1 MTYTDEDVREGRR
14 LMDEGRENR
23 LAIGDKLLAVAGL
36 NSDSVFEEFCG
47 RIGLTPFTGRE
58 YRHTARMATPAIRK
72 LIAESN
78 VHVSY
83 STLRE
88 GARSRLGGIPA
99 DENWTKLR
107 ALLKEAREVGRDR
120 VTLASYQQVL
130 GTAPALK
137 DLVDPASGDSTKLM
151 SYLGGLSGSEREK
164 IVCSLLEDDT
174 NLRTSVR
181 RTIDAQRRR
190 ERDREQLDGREPV
203 EQWMPLARAL
213 VTLGDQ
219 AGSFVNRH
227 PSAQLVEQQIPA
239 AREAL
244 VKLELAA
251 GWVKMRLDSAA
262 KPAHA
267 GPRAV
272 KVAVAV

>member
-23 LAIGDKLLAVAGL
+23 LALGDKLLAVAGL

-47 RIGLTPFTGRE
+47 RIGLAPFTGRE
-58 YRHTARMATPAIRK
+58 YRHTARMATPTIRQ
-72 LIAESN
+72 LIAEGG

-88 GARSRLGGIPA
+88 GARPRPGGIPA
-99 DENWTKLR
+99 DEGWTKLR
-107 ALLKEAREVGRDR
+107 ALLKEAREAGRDR

-137 DLVDPASGDSTKLM
+137 ELVDPGTGDSTKLM
-151 SYLGGLSGSEREK
+151 AYLGGLSGGEREK
-164 IVCSLLEDDT
+164 IVCSLLADDAG
-174 NLRTSVR
+174 LRKSVR
-181 RTIDAQRRR
+181 RTIDAQTRR
-190 ERDREQLDGREPV
+190 ERDREDLDGAEPTA
-203 EQWMPLARAL
+203 QWMPLARAL
-213 VTLGDQ
+213 VALGDQ
-219 AGSFVNRH
+219 ASGFVNRH
-227 PSAQLVEQQIPA
+227 PSAQLVEQQLPA

-244 VKLELAA
+244 VKLELATA
-251 GWVKMRLDSAA
+251 WITMRLDSTAR
-262 KPAHA
+262 PARGRRPA
-267 GPRAV
+267 